1 MHHSTRWI
9 TKLARAAAVLAVVAA
24 TWLAAVPVEAR
35 VLIKNIC
42 RVKGQ
47 EENTL
52 QGLGIVMGLK
62 GTGDGGGSL
71 PTMRPLM
78 TALRLMGNPIDKEA
92 EVKDF
97 KNVALVMVT
106 ATVPAAGARQ
116 GDKLDCTIS
125 SIGGAKS
132 LAGGYLFMT
141 PLQGP
146 RIDNPRVFAL
156 AQGPLHVDDIKQPL
170 TAKVY
175 QGCRLEEDFFNVFTK
190 DGKITLVIN
199 KDRADFQVAQDIAEV
214 INSQLSFQS
223 SDGHLARALSAV
235 NVEVR
240 IPIQYREDPV
250 LFVAEILSIP
260 ILEPQT
266 DARVVVNEKTGS
278 IVISGDIE
286 IGSAVVTHKNMVIET
301 GGGALPADRFVP
313 VDPSKNSTAKLKGLV
328 EALNAVKV
336 DTKDII
342 DIIKGLERDGKLHG
356 TLIIE

>member
-1 MHHSTRWI
+1 M
-9 TKLARAAAVLAVVAA
+9 KLFR
-24 TWLAAVPVEAR
+24 LAAILAALAGVLSPATPADAR

-52 QGLGIVMGLK
+52 QGLGIVVGLK
-62 GTGDGGGSL
+62 GTGDGGNSL
-71 PTMRPLM
+71 PTMRPLI
-78 TALRLMGNPIDKEA
+78 TALRLMGNAVDKEI
-92 EVKDF
+92 ELKDV

-116 GDKLDCTIS
+116 GDKLDCTVS

-132 LAGGYLFMT
+132 LSGGYLFMT

-146 RIDNPRVFAL
+146 RIDNPRVYAI
-156 AQGPLHVDDIKQPL
+156 AQGPLHLDDEKKQPL
-170 TAKVY
+170 VAKVY
-175 QGCRLEEDFFNVFTK
+175 QGCRLEEDFINVFMK
-190 DGKITLVIN
+190 DGKLTLVLN
-199 KDRADFQVAQDIAEV
+199 KDRADFQTAQEISEV

-223 SDGHLARALSAV
+223 SDGHRARALNAV
-235 NVEVR
+235 NVEVS
-240 IPIQYREDPV
+240 IPPQRREDPV
-250 LFVAEILSIP
+250 LFVAEIMSIP
-260 ILEPQT
+260 IFEPQT
-266 DARVVVNEKTGS
+266 EARVVINERTGS

-286 IGSAVVTHKNMVIET
+286 IGAAVVTHKNMVIET
-301 GGGALPADRFVP
+301 GGSTIPVGRFEP
-313 VDPSKNSTAKLKGLV
+313 LDPNKNGSAKLKGLI

-336 DTKDII
+336 ENKDVI